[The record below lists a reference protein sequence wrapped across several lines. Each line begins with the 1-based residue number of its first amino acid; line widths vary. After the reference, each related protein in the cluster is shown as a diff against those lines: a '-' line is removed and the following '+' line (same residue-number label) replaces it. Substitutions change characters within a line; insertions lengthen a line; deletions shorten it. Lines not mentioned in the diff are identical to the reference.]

1 MPDDDN
7 VVYIG
12 SKPPMSYV
20 MAVMRTFNETN
31 SESVVLKARGRAISS
46 AVDVAEITRNRF
58 LTDLGE
64 PKIDI
69 STEELPSRDGGTR
82 GVSSIAITLP
92 KLGGGG
98 EESPEASDTS
108 EEEEGEENE

>member
-20 MAVMRTFNETN
+20 MAVMRTFNETD
-31 SESVVLKARGRAISS
+31 SDSVVLKARGRAISS

-64 PKIDI
+64 PQIDI
-69 STEELPSRDGGTR
+69 STEQLPSRDGGTR
-82 GVSSIAITLP
+82 GVSSIAITLD
-92 KLGGGG
+92 KLGSDAG
-98 EESPEASDTS
+98 EEVPDTS
-108 EEEEGEENE
+108 GEEEEEVEE